1 MVVFEF
7 RSLFGDIV
15 FRSLSGSSPAA
26 KIPFQTRIGQ
36 ADRKSYAIG
45 AGAFSAVLMRWGLR
59 AKREREALAT

>member
-1 MVVFEF
+1 MQFLRTREF
-7 RSLFGDIV
+7 LA
-15 FRSLSGSSPAA
+15 AA